1 MRFKRKLIS
10 VCGAALALTLI
21 AIAPM
26 AMARDNPARDK
37 VLAAIAGDKAAA
49 VERLR
54 AWIALPT
61 IANIGVNIP
70 QGAEYMR
77 QLALDAGFQ
86 QARIVETGGVPG
98 VFATLD
104 AGAKQTLTVY
114 FMYDV
119 KHYDPAEWSSPPL
132 EGRIVDR
139 PGEGTALVGR
149 GAVNQKGPQMALL
162 TALHGFK
169 QAGVK
174 LPVNLVLVAEGEE
187 EIGSTNFPRMLA
199 DPEVKAAVQRSVG
212 VMMPSAGQSRDGS
225 VSLDLGAKG
234 VVELQ
239 LVSSGA
245 HWGRGPAKDIHSSQM
260 ARVDNPA
267 WRLVKALD
275 TLVADD
281 GFTPAID
288 GWFENVRPLTPREKE
303 LIAAD
308 LPKDEES
315 YKTLLGVQRWINDE
329 DFLTSAYRLASQP
342 TVNIQGLVSG
352 YIGPGGKTV
361 LPGRAEAKLD
371 LRLVPDMTKEE
382 AVAKLKAHL
391 AKRGFDDIEVIV
403 SGGYSPTESPEDS
416 VVIRAGAAAL
426 EKAGIEYSLFPR
438 RAGSWP
444 GVVFTGPPLRMAAGH
459 FGIGRGGGAHA
470 PDEWLLIESSNP
482 AVAGYEQ
489 QAIAFADYLY
499 QVAAVAGAR
508 AKH

>member
-1 MRFKRKLIS
+1 MRFKRQFTS
-10 VCGAALALTLI
+10 VCAAALALAVI
-21 AIAPM
+21 AIAPT
-26 AMARDNPARDK
+26 AIARDNPARDK
-37 VLAAIAGDKAAA
+37 VVAAIAADKPQA

-61 IANIGVNIP
+61 IANMGVNTP

-104 AGAKQTLTVY
+104 AGAKHTLTVY

-119 KHYDPAEWSSPPL
+119 KHYDPTEWSSPPL
-132 EGRIVDR
+132 EGRIVER

-169 QAGVK
+169 EAGVK

-199 DPEVKAAVQRSVG
+199 DPEVRSAVQRSVG
-212 VMMPSAGQSRDGS
+212 VMMPSVGQSRDGS

-234 VVELQ
+234 VVEIQ
-239 LVSSGA
+239 LVSSGER
-245 HWGRGPAKDIHSSQM
+245 WGRGPAKDIHSSQM

-275 TLVADD
+275 TLVAED

-288 GWFENVRPLTPREKE
+288 GWFENVRPLTPRQKE

-308 LPKDEES
+308 LPMDEES
-315 YKTLLGVQRWINDE
+315 YKKLLGVQRWIKDE

-382 AVAKLKAHL
+382 AVAKLNAHL

-416 VVIRAGAAAL
+416 IIIRAGAAVL
-426 EKAGIEYSLFPR
+426 QKAGIEYSLFPR

-444 GVVFTGPPLRMAAGH
+444 GVVFTGPPLEMAAGH

-470 PDEWLLIESSNP
+470 PDEWLLIESSDP
-482 AVAGYEQ
+482 KVAGFQQ
-489 QAIAFADYLY
+489 QAVAFADYLFG
-499 QVAAVAGAR
+499 VAHTAANR
-508 AKH
+508 N